1 MIAGIRRH
9 IVARSRQVIHDQV
22 GQTAVETLMIVGLMA
37 AVIVAVFTA
46 TLWPS
51 ISSSVSQLVG
61 NVSDSVSGTSI
72 R

>member
-1 MIAGIRRH
+1 MTASIRRY

-22 GQTAVETLMIVGLMA
+22 GQTTVETLMIVGLMA

-61 NVSDSVSGTSI
+61 NVSDSVSGSSI